1 MADLRNISE
10 FYAHNKFKY
19 IQRCHGKE
27 IVKTQVILNPKYY
40 KKFLSFSYKKY
51 SQSTVNAL
59 VEYEEFLLFGEVR
72 RVGEKKK
79 KKKNREKKKIYK
91 VTAASSWSEAQEESN
106 PRV

>member
-10 FYAHNKFKY
+10 FYAHNKYKY

-72 RVGEKKK
+72 RVSEKKK
-79 KKKNREKKKIYK
+79 KKKNQRRKKII
-91 VTAASSWSEAQEESN
+91 
-106 PRV
+106 